1 MRLVGYATIGLGLS
15 LLLLA
20 DAALVFDLGALK
32 PLYERVAGHYLQR
45 EMRLVGGS
53 LAVITGGI
61 SILVRNV
68 LNRLSTSGNVCADRL
83 RKANEEMAQMDA

>member
-1 MRLVGYATIGLGLS
+1 MRLFGYATIGLGLS
-15 LLLLA
+15 LLLLE

-32 PLYERVAGHYLQR
+32 PLYERVAGHYQQP

-61 SILVRNV
+61 
-68 LNRLSTSGNVCADRL
+68 
-83 RKANEEMAQMDA
+83 